1 MQFVARGKSGKFVDF
16 LDWQSVANTMWSE
29 NFGEEQLTKNDK
41 FGIRTNYS
49 FVSYTL
55 LSWEILKPRDVS
67 FINGTGKLSI
77 IVQNI
82 EAT

>member
-1 MQFVARGKSGKFVDF
+1 MLPIQCGILSFCQPSPKS
-16 LDWQSVANTMWSE
+16 LSE
-29 NFGEEQLTKNDK
+29 NFGEEQLTKIYK